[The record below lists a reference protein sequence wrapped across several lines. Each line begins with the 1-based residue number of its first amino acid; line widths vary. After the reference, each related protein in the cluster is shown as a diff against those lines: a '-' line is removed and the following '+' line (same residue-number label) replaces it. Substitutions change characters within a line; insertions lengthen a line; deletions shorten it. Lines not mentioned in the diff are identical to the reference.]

1 MYPPYWVSSK
11 EGTFHFLASLLGIA
25 FSALM
30 MALGRRKWRD
40 PLPFAPFLCT
50 AAFFLFVRP
59 DVARLYFQLFLF

>member
-1 MYPPYWVSSK
+1 M
-11 EGTFHFLASLLGIA
+11 A